1 MLALSGKP
9 YNYQLC
15 LRSPSLPLSEPNRE
29 THSSNDGLGEMK
41 HVHVV
46 LQILRNH
53 IRVLLDPL
61 TQTSASIG
69 QVSPS
74 TKQITQIL
82 QK

>member
-1 MLALSGKP
+1 
-9 YNYQLC
+9 
-15 LRSPSLPLSEPNRE
+15 
-29 THSSNDGLGEMK
+29 MK

-53 IRVLLDPL
+53 IIVLLDPL
-61 TQTSASIG
+61 TQTSASVG